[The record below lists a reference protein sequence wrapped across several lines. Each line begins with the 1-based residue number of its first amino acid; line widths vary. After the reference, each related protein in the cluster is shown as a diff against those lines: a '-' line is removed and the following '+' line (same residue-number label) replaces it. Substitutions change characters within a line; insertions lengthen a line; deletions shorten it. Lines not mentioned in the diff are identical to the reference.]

1 METFIG
7 DFTHL
12 NGWQI
17 ENAVRGVS
25 LLATGAA
32 ASKPGGLE
40 ERQSRE
46 CPPLEEPAVPATAGK
61 PRHRCCAAADQGPT
75 PACGSIPARAAL
87 CLSHKSCEFFE
98 TLCVPCVTG

>member
-32 ASKPGGLE
+32 AGEPGGVE
-40 ERQSRE
+40 ECQGRE
-46 CPPLEEPAVPATAGK
+46 CPPLEEPAVSATASK
-61 PRHRCCAAADQGPT
+61 PRHCCCAAADEPQLLLV
-75 PACGSIPARAAL
+75 AAFL
-87 CLSHKSCEFFE
+87 LGLLHA
-98 TLCVPCVTG
+98 